1 MGVPFSA
8 EAVRL
13 QRVPQGNMQIAL
25 ETKPEKPATGPEGV
39 EPGTKVEVTS
49 LARSSPT
56 LGACDSDPKFWLGM
70 ELSDRTFCLV
80 HTRAPSTGG
89 AATDGTE
96 TWILPA
102 RLLPPRLSPPVLTQ
116 AQPPHSGLGRS
127 RLRSHRAPTF
137 RAGPGAQPPLP
148 PKPPPGCWP
157 PGGTCRSA
165 PPGSENAGCRRTL
178 QKVLARGS
186 AGRRGLRADTRK
198 GNFQIVPPHTES
210 A

>member
-49 LARSSPT
+49 LARSTPT

-89 AATDGTE
+89 GSDRRDGDLDPAGPAASASS
-96 TWILPA
+96 LPA
-102 RLLPPRLSPPVLTQ
+102 R
-116 AQPPHSGLGRS
+116 PHSGPAAP
-127 RLRSHRAPTF
+127 LRPRPV
-137 RAGPGAQPPLP
+137 PPAQPQGPDLP
-148 PKPPPGCWP
+148 GWA
-157 PGGTCRSA
+157 GRTATSA
-165 PPGSENAGCRRTL
+165 TKAATR
-178 QKVLARGS
+178 VLAS
-186 AGRRGLRADTRK
+186 GRDL
-198 GNFQIVPPHTES
+198 
-210 A
+210 